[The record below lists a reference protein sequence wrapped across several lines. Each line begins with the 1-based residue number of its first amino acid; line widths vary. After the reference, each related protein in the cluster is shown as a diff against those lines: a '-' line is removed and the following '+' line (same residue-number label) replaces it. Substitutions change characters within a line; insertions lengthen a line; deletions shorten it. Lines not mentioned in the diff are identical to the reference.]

1 MGCFEEKISDR
12 IKSNGLFEEIDRV
25 LLAVSGGADSVAMAH
40 ALHQLAQEGGLS
52 CGFVIGHVNHCLR
65 GAESDADEAF
75 VQELGQCLEIPVVSE
90 SADVAAYAKEHKLSI
105 ETAGRQ
111 LRLKT
116 LSQMAEQND
125 CDCIATAH
133 HKDDLAETMIHR
145 LMRGTGFR
153 GLCGIRPVSY
163 VYDAEFIRPMLDIR
177 RAEIVQYC
185 KGNSI
190 QWRHDASNADVNFT
204 RNRIR
209 HRLLPVLEAESDNLI
224 DRLAVFSQGARSFSD
239 QAGKQAQD
247 VFDDAISDNQ
257 PDRVTLQKA
266 RLKNC
271 PPWVFYE
278 LIRKVLIMLNV
289 GLRNYTQDHFKTI
302 SSLMEQTQANISMPG
317 QIQVFTEKG
326 ILGFCRETESSIF
339 PPEPVQ
345 FEIGQTVNFGPW
357 RITSKLLNADNVD
370 LSAFLKAKDANV
382 EWFNADKFL
391 GLLEIR
397 RRKKGDQFWPI
408 GAGGEKKVSR
418 FLIDAQ
424 LNQAKKGDVF
434 VITDAEKILWVVPI
448 RMCEQAKVTQQT
460 RKILEIRIL
469 SRFRL
474 THRGHLAS

>member
-1 MGCFEEKISDR
+1 LKQR
-12 IKSNGLFEEIDRV
+12 RRV
-25 LLAVSGGADSVAMAH
+25 
-40 ALHQLAQEGGLS
+40 S
-52 CGFVIGHVNHCLR
+52 CKFVIGHVNHCLR
-65 GAESDADEAF
+65 GAESDADEAL

-224 DRLAVFSQGARSFSD
+224 DSLADLSQGARSFSD

-257 PDRVTLQKA
+257 PDQVALQKD

-278 LIRKVLIMLNV
+278 LIRKILVMLNV
-289 GLRNYTQDHFKTI
+289 GLRDYTREHFKAI
-302 SSLMEQTQANISMPG
+302 HALIDQKRANVSMPG
-317 QIQVFTEKG
+317 QIQVYAKKG
-326 ILGFCRETESSIF
+326 GLYFCRNSESSTL
-339 PPEPVQ
+339 PAEPVQ
-345 FEIGQTVNFGPW
+345 LETGQAIQFGLW
-357 RITSKLLNADNVD
+357 KISSKLLSADEVD
-370 LSAFLKAKDANV
+370 IERFCETKDAFV
-382 EWFNADKFL
+382 EWFDADKIS
-391 GLLEIR
+391 GSLEIR
-397 RRKKGDQFWPI
+397 CRKDGDRFWPI
-408 GAGGEKKVSR
+408 GVSGEKKVGR

-424 LNQAKKGDVF
+424 LDEKVKKRAFIVAE
-434 VITDAEKILWVVPI
+434 AEKILWVAPV
-448 RMCEQAKVTQQT
+448 RMCEQAKVDQKT
-460 RKILEIRIL
+460 RKIIQIRIL
-469 SRFRL
+469 NGL
-474 THRGHLAS
+474 D